1 MSFLQG
7 LRWMKV
13 GHGATGES
21 AVEKGHDLQG
31 REMHSMQ
38 LLGKAGAVA
47 DPAVAVTGREVTQAA
62 GRWLRRSRHQ
72 CE

>member
-1 MSFLQG
+1 MSFLQSN
-7 LRWMKV
+7 RWMKV
-13 GHGATGES
+13 GHHGGTGEN
-21 AVEKGHDLQG
+21 AAEKGRGLQG

-38 LLGKAGAVA
+38 LHGKGGAVA
-47 DPAVAVTGREVTQAA
+47 DPAVAVTGREVTL